1 MKKSSTKIIA
11 LCLCALLTI
20 GGIATT
26 AFALNL
32 TGSKGEEKQEAPKAT
47 NIADNAGISK
57 DETVYVL
64 SLIHICFISIEPKVG
79 VNYGGTVLM
88 KEVLDFRESGYI
100 SFEEDTDPNFT
111 GLSMTPQE
119 FADEELEET
128 QKFRG
133 MQL

>member
-1 MKKSSTKIIA
+1 MTNEKLDVIEVLDRRVLFS
-11 LCLCALLTI
+11 
-20 GGIATT
+20 
-26 AFALNL
+26 N
-32 TGSKGEEKQEAPKAT
+32 GSR
-47 NIADNAGISK
+47 
-57 DETVYVL
+57 
-64 SLIHICFISIEPKVG
+64 FISIEPKVG

-128 QKFRG
+128 QEFRG

>member
-1 MKKSSTKIIA
+1 MTNEKLDVIDRRVLFS
-11 LCLCALLTI
+11 
-20 GGIATT
+20 
-26 AFALNL
+26 N
-32 TGSKGEEKQEAPKAT
+32 GSR
-47 NIADNAGISK
+47 
-57 DETVYVL
+57 
-64 SLIHICFISIEPKVG
+64 FISIEPKVG